1 MVDGTIARRT
11 NTVSKFGANL
21 DTIADMT
28 FLTVSLFKILPVIHM
43 QKWLWIWAGI
53 IAVIKIGNNICG
65 ILCRK
70 KVVSLHTI
78 SNKITGVCLFLL
90 PLTIPFCE
98 TQYSIPVVCAIAT
111 VSAILEGYYIG
122 TDFEIV

>member
-28 FLTVSLFKILPVIHM
+28 FLTVSLFKILPVVHM

-70 KVVSLHTI
+70 KMVSLHTI

-90 PLTIPFCE
+90 PLTICFAE
-98 TQYSIPVVCAIAT
+98 LKYTATVVCFIAT
-111 VSAILEGYYIG
+111 FSAIQEGVYV
-122 TDFEIV
+122 IVDSKCK

>member
-1 MVDGTIARRT
+1 MYLICGFTDMVDGTIARRT

-53 IAVIKIGNNICG
+53 IAVIKIGYVDDK
-65 ILCRK
+65 LC
-70 KVVSLHTI
+70 T
-78 SNKITGVCLFLL
+78 LL
-90 PLTIPFCE
+90 
-98 TQYSIPVVCAIAT
+98 
-111 VSAILEGYYIG
+111 
-122 TDFEIV
+122 IV

>member
-70 KVVSLHTI
+70 KMVSLHTI
-78 SNKITGVCLFLL
+78 SN
-90 PLTIPFCE
+90 
-98 TQYSIPVVCAIAT
+98 
-111 VSAILEGYYIG
+111 
-122 TDFEIV
+122 